1 MKVFL
6 FFLLVLSVFVTALN
20 VVTSQH
26 QARRLFVEIQSL
38 ENTRDSLNEEWTRLL
53 LEQSTWATNSR
64 IEAVARNELGM
75 SMPDTHSLYIIK
87 K

>member
-1 MKVFL
+1 MRVLL
-6 FFLLVLSVFVTALN
+6 FSLLILSVFVTALH
-20 VVTSQH
+20 VVTAQH

-38 ENTRDSLNEEWTRLL
+38 EKIRDGLNEEWTRLL
-53 LEQSTWATNSR
+53 LEQSTWATNAR

-75 SMPDTHSLYIIK
+75 SMPDANSLYILK

>member
-6 FFLLVLSVFVTALN
+6 FFLLAFSVFVTALY

-38 ENTRDSLNEEWTRLL
+38 ENTRDGLNEEWTRLL

-75 SMPDTHSLYIIK
+75 SMPDAHSLYIIK